1 MFVSEQQRTVLL
13 NVANPIRILTVL
25 PRARRL
31 QVNGQPV
38 VAVPH
43 ELDETHVLNSI
54 GINVPSPI
62 LSYYKWPGAYTPRP
76 EQRDTARFLTM
87 NPRAF
92 VLNEMG
98 TGKTI
103 SVLWAYDYLRSIGK
117 VKKLLVISP
126 LSTLE
131 LTWADE
137 IFRNFPELSVGI
149 LHGTKDR
156 PLKLLADTSHDIYL
170 INHDGINLMLD
181 ELVARTDIDCVVI
194 DESTAFRNPATIRW
208 KAAEKVT
215 RRKRWLWLL
224 TGTPTP
230 NSPLDAW
237 GQAKLVNSESVPR
250 HLGAWRSLTMT
261 QMGTFAWAPKPT
273 SSDTVARALQPAIRY
288 TMDQCLTLPPCVMTQ
303 RHVAL
308 TPDQARAYRE
318 MSTHLKTE
326 HAQGQITA
334 ANEAIKASKLIQ
346 IACGTA
352 YAKDGSTISIEAQP
366 RIDVVLEII
375 EQATTK
381 VIVFVPYTAALDYV
395 ADKLSA
401 KYRVGKISGAVSKTQ
416 RDEVFRG
423 FQHDNNYDII
433 VAQPAAMAHG
443 LTLTAAN
450 TIVWY
455 APTVRNEIYEQA
467 NARVRRPGQK
477 HSQLIVNVS
486 GSNIERKTYARLKDK
501 QSMQGLVFD
510 AIKEI

>member
-1 MFVSEQQRTVLL
+1 
-13 NVANPIRILTVL
+13 
-25 PRARRL
+25 
-31 QVNGQPV
+31 
-38 VAVPH
+38 
-43 ELDETHVLNSI
+43 
-54 GINVPSPI
+54 
-62 LSYYKWPGAYTPRP
+62 
-76 EQRDTARFLTM
+76 
-87 NPRAF
+87 
-92 VLNEMG
+92 
-98 TGKTI
+98 
-103 SVLWAYDYLRSIGK
+103 
-117 VKKLLVISP
+117 
-126 LSTLE
+126 
-131 LTWADE
+131 
-137 IFRNFPELSVGI
+137 
-149 LHGTKDR
+149 
-156 PLKLLADTSHDIYL
+156 
-170 INHDGINLMLD
+170 
-181 ELVARTDIDCVVI
+181 
-194 DESTAFRNPATIRW
+194 
-208 KAAEKVT
+208 
-215 RRKRWLWLL
+215 
-224 TGTPTP
+224 
-230 NSPLDAW
+230 
-237 GQAKLVNSESVPR
+237 
-250 HLGAWRSLTMT
+250 
-261 QMGTFAWAPKPT
+261 
-273 SSDTVARALQPAIRY
+273 
-288 TMDQCLTLPPCVMTQ
+288 
-303 RHVAL
+303 
-308 TPDQARAYRE
+308 